1 MSRTKRVVWAFSI
14 LALLVVTGT
23 AAASVTVSPSSA
35 QVAPGG
41 QIQFTAAG
49 ATDGLVVWG
58 ATGAGC
64 SGNTCGSIDS
74 SGLYTAPATAPSP
87 ATVMVMAVS
96 IFDATQVGI
105 ATVTIGSS
113 TTVSVSVSP
122 ASVTLAVKGQQQF
135 TATVKGTSNTSVTWA
150 VSGIGCV
157 SGSCGTITSA
167 GLYTAPATV
176 PNPALATVTATSVA
190 NPAKSASAS
199 VVIQSAS
206 SVSVTVSPSTA
217 QVSTG
222 AQQQFSAKVS
232 GTTNSAV
239 TWKVSGAGCTGSAC
253 GTISGSGV
261 YTAPASVPSP
271 ASVTVTATSVA
282 DPAVSGSAIVTVVS
296 VATLS
301 ISPSNPQVK
310 PQAQIQFSASGPQS
324 GVVVWGLSGAG
335 CSGISCG
342 SINSSGLYTAPATA
356 PSPNVVTVTATSLS
370 NSAIKG
376 STTVTISSG
385 TVSVGVSPS
394 SVSVGLGGQQQF
406 KATVTGTTNT
416 AVTWSLSGS
425 GCAGTICG
433 TISTGGL
440 YSAPSTAPNP
450 PFVTVTATSVADPT
464 KSASAAV
471 QITQQIGITISP
483 TSAQVV
489 EGQTKQFTATV
500 SGTSNT
506 AVNWSVTGTG
516 CSGSGC
522 GTISSSGLY
531 TAPDSVPTQVVVTA
545 TPVADTSISASAI
558 VTIIAPVVVTISP
571 PNVIVALSQKQQF
584 EVSVTGTTNKAVTW
598 SVSGAGC
605 SGSSCGTVSTAGL
618 YTAPASL
625 PSPAT
630 VIVKATSQAMAS
642 ASASA
647 TVSLVG
653 SNNSKLSGQYAF
665 SFTGYDSNGSYLA
678 AGSFTADGN
687 GHFTTGHED
696 VNNFSGSPASV
707 AIGGTY
713 TVGSDN
719 RGTMT
724 INSPLG
730 TFTYKFAVNSLGT
743 QGSFISFDTTGV
755 RGSGVIEK
763 QDTSAFDP
771 SVFANGYV
779 MALSGQD
786 TSNGRVAAL
795 GLIFPDGSS
804 FVAGSTMD
812 LNDAGSVSST
822 FGSFPGTYSVDSTGR
837 GTLTLAILGLGS
849 GTFDFAFYVVSANE
863 FLLVSTD
870 PIFQNGFI
878 FGGPAVIQN
887 GYPFNAAS
895 FNGSSIFTMT
905 GTTGT
910 APQDTV
916 GRLQFDGSADIAVS
930 FDQNSGGKITV
941 GGSMTGAY
949 DLNTNGRGT
958 LNLATGTATTTWL
971 VYATGP
977 NQGFLM
983 DDSTPVAGIGQVYAQ
998 MIVPPFQN
1006 SDILGSYFFGPDD
1019 PVVRTTPLASG
1030 EDSFDGG
1037 NSIGGQG
1044 SVSGAEDIS
1053 LTSTLSP
1060 NQVVGGTYS
1069 VSGVSNNG
1077 RGSILLTSPSGS
1089 TIAVWVFGSSEFVGL
1104 SLDAST
1110 TQPAVLHFE
1119 Q

>member
-14 LALLVVTGT
+14 LAFLVVTGR

-41 QIQFTAAG
+41 QIQFSAAG

-64 SGNTCGSIDS
+64 SGITCGSIDYT
-74 SGLYTAPATAPSP
+74 GLYTAPAIAPSP
-87 ATVMVMAVS
+87 ATVMVMATS

-122 ASVTLAVKGQQQF
+122 SSVTLAVKGHQQF
-135 TATVKGTSNTSVTWA
+135 TAIVKGTSNTAVTWT
-150 VSGIGCV
+150 VSGTGCV

-199 VVIQSAS
+199 IVIQSAS
-206 SVSVTVSPSTA
+206 SVSVTVSPSAA

-222 AQQQFSAKVS
+222 TQKQFSATVN
-232 GTTNSAV
+232 GTTNRAV
-239 TWKVSGAGCTGSAC
+239 TWKVSGAGCSGSAC
-253 GTISGSGV
+253 GTISGSGL
-261 YTAPASVPSP
+261 YAAPASVPSP

-282 DPAVSGSAIVTVVS
+282 DPAASGSATVTVVS
-296 VATLS
+296 TPALS
-301 ISPSNPQVK
+301 ISPSNSQVK
-310 PQAQIQFSASGPQS
+310 PSAQIQFSATGPQS
-324 GVVVWGLSGAG
+324 GIVIWSLSGAG

-356 PSPNVVTVTATSLS
+356 PSPDVITVTAASLA
-370 NSAIKG
+370 NPAITG

-394 SVSVGLGGQQQF
+394 SASVGLGGQQQF
-406 KATVTGTTNT
+406 KATVRGSTNT

-433 TISTGGL
+433 TITTGGL
-440 YSAPSTAPNP
+440 YTAPSTAPNP

-464 KSASAAV
+464 KSASASV

-483 TSAQVV
+483 TSAQVF
-489 EGQTKQFTATV
+489 EGQTKQFTASVT
-500 SGTSNT
+500 GTSNT
-506 AVNWSVTGTG
+506 AVNWSLSGTG

-522 GTISSSGLY
+522 GTISDSGLY
-531 TAPDSVPTQVVVTA
+531 TAPDSIPTQVVVTA
-545 TPVADTSISASAI
+545 TPVADTSLSASAT

-571 PNVIVALSQKQQF
+571 TNVIVALGTKQQF
-584 EVSVTGTTNKAVTW
+584 QVSVTGTTNKAVTW

-618 YTAPASL
+618 YTGPSSL

-687 GHFTTGHED
+687 GHFTAGHED
-696 VNNFSGSPASV
+696 VDSVGGSPASV

-743 QGSFISFDTTGV
+743 KGSFISFDTTGV

-779 MALSGQD
+779 LALSGQD

-795 GLIFPDGSS
+795 GLIFPDGSG

-822 FGSFPGTYSVDSTGR
+822 FGTFPGTYRVDSTGR

-887 GYPFNAAS
+887 GYPFSAAS

-910 APQDTV
+910 APRDTV
-916 GRLQFDGSADIAVS
+916 GRLQFDGSADIAVL

-958 LNLATGTATTTWL
+958 LNLATGTGTTIWL

-983 DDSTPVAGIGQVYAQ
+983 DDSTPAAGIGPVYAQ
-998 MIVPPFQN
+998 TIVPPFQN

-1044 SVSGAEDIS
+1044 SVNGAEDIS
-1053 LTSTLSP
+1053 LVSTLSP

-1077 RGSILLTSPSGS
+1077 RGSIQLTSPSGS

-1110 TQPAVLHFE
+1110 AQPAVLHFE